1 MSSVACPPTGTANFQ
16 PRTVAQP
23 WFHASRKMQT
33 SVFTLT
39 GSVRSLSVFKDEAFD
54 LLSAFDRAT
63 GPRFPDALVR
73 YTLWYLCGIQSHGE
87 HGKRSPLLMIPSAR
101 CRRLSV
107 QITASRTPPNAPPR
121 LLARSALPGSQN
133 LPRLYEGKP
142 PPPTLPGGWLFGGM
156 RGGAPYDGM

>member
-1 MSSVACPPTGTANFQ
+1 MSSVFCRVSADRNGERRTSNREPLQ
-16 PRTVAQP
+16 PC
-23 WFHASRKMQT
+23 KMQT